1 MRKESKFFKRI
12 FYSYLIIFTIL
23 TLIVEIFVCSSIVV
37 KNRSQS
43 VKVEAFFE
51 DNCVSMDNKVLSIF
65 QVVNML
71 SENDEIEKFA
81 KTPYETYSGVD
92 YYALFK
98 LSDMISRYTV
108 SYLDIDC
115 RIGLFR
121 DGDNLIFDSRGVQKL
136 NEYLTNQRL
145 DIKKVNRMLTESKT
159 SPLDAVVL
167 LGEGADVPFVTILC
181 WHKYPSGDYIYY
193 LVSFDKNY
201 FFPMSSMNHEEFFAV
216 VDKTSGNLCLN
227 QSDDDIF
234 KNKKIDEV
242 LSLEFPE
249 GSDST
254 FKNNLIVKKSNVIQ
268 NMLYAYYNPGLYSVF
283 SYILIMILLLVLWL
297 LLLILGYYLS
307 RYIASRLYGPVHN
320 VFSVLGDEYHQ
331 EYEDD
336 MLFLS
341 DSVKELV
348 TNNKRL
354 QELAEKNKVY
364 LKYSFIKD
372 LLTGNVAREQISATL
387 KEYNL
392 DYLTNHCRC
401 IVCEYDNI
409 ETEKQA
415 MDYQKIQTLK
425 SIFIGSAEDQLR
437 INISCEV
444 VSIDRSRFAIV
455 TSAADVQILNRVL
468 MSLVNHAEEQY
479 NLSLVLAVGKMV
491 SDVADVDDSYMSA
504 LNLLEYRLAFGDKR
518 IIHEE
523 DMEEL
528 GTTSYYYPVEIEKNL
543 IYNVLEGNVDK
554 CEDILMHLFY
564 VNFTELSLDKH
575 NIKDFKFAVSA
586 TVKRILKQIN
596 KTAEDIFGQEVIIYL
611 ELNAAASISDIEN
624 SVRNIVVSIAQYVTE
639 NSKNKKR
646 VITQSIIKY
655 IDENYNW
662 DISLRDVADHFCLS
676 EGHIGRLLK
685 NDLNTSFKQ
694 YLNERRIEVA
704 KALLLSEENI
714 PVGDV
719 ASLVGCNSA
728 MTFIRMFKKHTGVS
742 PGEYKKNQS

>member
-1 MRKESKFFKRI
+1 M
-12 FYSYLIIFTIL
+12 
-23 TLIVEIFVCSSIVV
+23 CSSIVT

-43 VKVEAFFE
+43 IKLEAFFD
-51 DNCVSMDNKVLSIF
+51 DNCSSMDNKVLSIF
-65 QVVNML
+65 QVVNLL
-71 SENDEIEKFA
+71 SENKEVEQFA
-81 KTPYETYSGVD
+81 KTPYETYRGVD
-92 YYALFK
+92 YYALLR
-98 LSDMISRYTV
+98 LSDMITQYTA
-108 SYLDIDC
+108 SYMDVDC

-121 DGDNLIFDSRGVQKL
+121 EDDNLIFDSRGPLKL
-136 NEYLTNQRL
+136 NEYLTSRRL
-145 DIKKVNRMLTESKT
+145 DIEKLKHMVKESKSSPVDAAIFLGDGANT
-159 SPLDAVVL
+159 S
-167 LGEGADVPFVTILC
+167 FVTILC

-201 FFPMSSMNHEEFFAV
+201 FFPMSGVNHEEFFAV
-216 VDKTSGNLCLN
+216 VDKTSDNLCLN
-227 QSDDDIF
+227 QPYNEILE
-234 KNKKIDEV
+234 NKRIDEI
-242 LSLEFPE
+242 LTLDLPE
-249 GSDST
+249 TSDSSRV
-254 FKNNLIVKKSNVIQ
+254 NNLFVKKSNVLQ
-268 NMLYAYYNPGLYSVF
+268 NMLYVYYNPGLYSVL
-283 SYILIMILLLVLWL
+283 SYVLIMVLLLVLWL
-297 LLLILGYYLS
+297 LLLVLGFYIS
-307 RYIASRLYGPVHN
+307 RHIANRLYGPVHN
-320 VFSVLGDEYHQ
+320 VFSILGDVYHQ

-372 LLTGNVAREQISATL
+372 LLTGNVAREQIVMTL

-392 DYLTNHCRC
+392 DYLESHCRC

-425 SIFIGSAEDQLR
+425 SIFIGSAEDHLR
-437 INISCEV
+437 VNISCEV

-455 TSAADVQILNRVL
+455 TNATDVQSLNRVL
-468 MSLVNHAEEQY
+468 LSLVNLAEEQY

-504 LNLLEYRLAFGDKR
+504 LNLLEYRLALGDKR
-518 IIHEE
+518 IIREE
-523 DMEEL
+523 DMEQL
-528 GTTSYYYPVEIEKNL
+528 GSTSYYYPVEIEKNL
-543 IYNVLEGNVDK
+543 IYHVLEGDVEK
-554 CEDILMHLFY
+554 CEDILTHLFH
-564 VNFTELSLDKH
+564 VNFSELSLDKH
-575 NIKDFKFAVSA
+575 NIKDFKFAVTA

-596 KTAEDIFGQEVIIYL
+596 KTAEDIFGKDVIIYL
-611 ELNAAASISDIEN
+611 ELNAATGVGEIEK
-624 SVRNIVVSIAQYVTE
+624 SVRDIVVSIARYVTE

-655 IDENYNW
+655 IDENYNR
-662 DISLRDVADHFCLS
+662 DISLRDVAEHFCLS

-704 KALLLSEENI
+704 KTLLLSKENI
-714 PVGDV
+714 SVGDV

-728 MTFIRMFKKHTGVS
+728 MTFIRMFKKHTGIS
-742 PGEYKKNQS
+742 PGEYKKNLSK